1 MKKQTIKKLINHLN
15 SIISGGINITT
26 YAESIGLSAQYFYN
40 KKQAVEQAYSDNAIS
55 LEDYNT
61 IMALFNSIPN
71 IRKINKKVEKS
82 NELSG
87 DLFGSNVIYTEN
99 QDDDLGKSETNIERN
114 EDGKIVRYTF
124 TIFIRDKQPIIGSF
138 TREEMNMVYRLYSN
152 YGSGITQREVSRFFP
167 DYSLIDFKRILR
179 AFNITKAS
187 APFAPHVMEENP
199 KDKLL
204 EMQFR
209 EKENDFLRTYEA
221 EKIKH
226 TELQLKQYM
235 KENQDLKE
243 QIKDMSG
250 LINSIDLSNLS
261 KFIPSPKCKED
272 RDLIIWLSDMHIGA
286 AVSGYSIYSNDYN
299 QEEVENR
306 LQKLIDRISE
316 ESVMFGNFNNIIV
329 CNLGDS
335 LDGYNGQTTRGGHAL
350 AQNMNNKEQLKCFI
364 EVMSKF
370 MSTLAEEVPCQNLSY
385 YCVGESNHDGD
396 FGYSANVALQYI
408 LEGMD
413 IEATIFDKFIGE
425 FTLNNTTYI
434 LCHGKDNKDMFK
446 NLPLTLD
453 IKTENFI
460 NEYIDNKGIKNNV
473 VFIKGD
479 LHQSA
484 TSYGRRFIYKSV
496 GSLFGSSEWIHKNFG
511 NSCAACD
518 YSIVDRNGNMLDS
531 RIVLQ

>member
-187 APFAPHVMEENP
+187 APFAPHVIEENP

-243 QIKDMSG
+243 QLQDMSG
-250 LINSIDLSNLS
+250 MLEGIDVSNLP
-261 KFIPSPKCKED
+261 KFTPVVKGRED

-286 AVSGYSIYSNDYN
+286 SVSGYSIYANDYD
-299 QEEVENR
+299 QEEVEAR
-306 LQKLIDRISE
+306 LSKLVDQLKRE
-316 ESVMFGNFNNIIV
+316 VLMFGNFHNIVV

-335 LDGYNGQTTRGGHAL
+335 LDGYNAETTRGGHKL
-350 AQNMNNKEQLKCFI
+350 PQNMNNKDQLRVFI
-364 EVMSKF
+364 SVMTEF
-370 MSTLAEEVPCQNLSY
+370 MTNIAEEIPCSNLSY

-396 FGYSANVALQYI
+396 FGYAANVALQYI
-408 LEGMD
+408 LQSMD
-413 IEATIFDKFIGE
+413 IDVTIFDKFIGE
-425 FTLNNTTYI
+425 FILGTTTYI
-434 LCHGKDNKDMFK
+434 LCHG
-446 NLPLTLD
+446 NL
-453 IKTENFI
+453 IFI
-460 NEYIDNKGIKNNV
+460 NI
-473 VFIKGD
+473 
-479 LHQSA
+479 
-484 TSYGRRFIYKSV
+484 IYLGK
-496 GSLFGSSEWIHKNFG
+496 
-511 NSCAACD
+511 
-518 YSIVDRNGNMLDS
+518 
-531 RIVLQ
+531 